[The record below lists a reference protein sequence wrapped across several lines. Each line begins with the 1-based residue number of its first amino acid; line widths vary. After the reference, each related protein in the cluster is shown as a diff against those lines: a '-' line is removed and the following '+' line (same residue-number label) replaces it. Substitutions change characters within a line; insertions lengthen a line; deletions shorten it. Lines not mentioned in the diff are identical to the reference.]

1 MEPTGSARLSSAR
14 SGLSSTLECIAM
26 LFITYRQQVSG
37 ISGMGRL
44 SSASDIPRLN
54 PDSRWRATLADTQ
67 ALATSGISRM
77 PFS

>member
-14 SGLSSTLECIAM
+14 SGLSSTLECTAM
-26 LFITYRQQVSG
+26 LFITYRQQV
-37 ISGMGRL
+37 SGMGRL

-54 PDSRWRATLADTQ
+54 PDGRWRATLGDTQ